1 MLPLFLGLN
10 GANTLILMLVVLF
23 ATMNDA
29 TPKFLSAITPHHALV
44 GIFAA
49 FLTALT
55 HSVTFTYFMATT
67 KWLEAAAIKA
77 NLNRDVY
84 IVRTRADK
92 TRVLML
98 AIAMIG
104 ITFAAIFSGAAAD
117 VAVTTFGTTSII
129 HLATGVA
136 ALLGNLA
143 GGFLL
148 FRHVRQRGRL
158 MHSALTAIAAY
169 DRNPLAA
176 PSSSPGSVGTFLL
189 GVMACP
195 LVFGVSNISHAST
208 SEPTPEPATSQPAT
222 SQPATDPEVEA
233 WLTRIEFAHDAIT
246 SLRAAITYDRNQL
259 KLGDRQ
265 RRYGS
270 LVYSAGPPA
279 RFAIHFHH
287 LKVNRRR
294 LERNRWYIFDG
305 RYFIERLDDQKQF
318 FRRELAPPGTEGRRV
333 SLTMGEGPFL
343 VPLPLRKA
351 PLLSRFVV
359 TIVPPGES
367 AMPNAVHLRLIPRND
382 RRMEVR
388 RIDIWLDKQ
397 RLIPVK
403 ALTIDRSHY
412 ESIVKI
418 DLASLQLNEPIADE
432 VFRATAPAGP
442 DWLVEEIPYAPP
454 ATNDPKASEGDPAN
468 PRTPSDGSTTR

>member
-1 MLPLFLGLN
+1 MVTRRGGFERSAAGVVFRLQR
-10 GANTLILMLVVLF
+10 TRRELVQHLR
-23 ATMNDA
+23 
-29 TPKFLSAITPHHALV
+29 
-44 GIFAA
+44 GG
-49 FLTALT
+49 
-55 HSVTFTYFMATT
+55 
-67 KWLEAAAIKA
+67 AAAIKA

-189 GVMACP
+189 AVMACP

-222 SQPATDPEVEA
+222 DPEVEA
-233 WLTRIEFAHDAIT
+233 WLTRIE
-246 SLRAAITYDRNQL
+246 
-259 KLGDRQ
+259 
-265 RRYGS
+265 
-270 LVYSAGPPA
+270 
-279 RFAIHFHH
+279 
-287 LKVNRRR
+287 
-294 LERNRWYIFDG
+294 
-305 RYFIERLDDQKQF
+305 
-318 FRRELAPPGTEGRRV
+318 
-333 SLTMGEGPFL
+333 
-343 VPLPLRKA
+343 
-351 PLLSRFVV
+351 
-359 TIVPPGES
+359 
-367 AMPNAVHLRLIPRND
+367 
-382 RRMEVR
+382 
-388 RIDIWLDKQ
+388 
-397 RLIPVK
+397 
-403 ALTIDRSHY
+403 
-412 ESIVKI
+412 
-418 DLASLQLNEPIADE
+418 
-432 VFRATAPAGP
+432 
-442 DWLVEEIPYAPP
+442 
-454 ATNDPKASEGDPAN
+454 
-468 PRTPSDGSTTR
+468 